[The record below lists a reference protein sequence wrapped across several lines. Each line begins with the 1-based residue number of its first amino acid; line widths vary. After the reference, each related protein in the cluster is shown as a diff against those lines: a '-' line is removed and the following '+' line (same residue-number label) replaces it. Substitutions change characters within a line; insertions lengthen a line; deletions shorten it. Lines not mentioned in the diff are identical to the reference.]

1 MKNFSSIIW
10 GLVFIAIGAALLLD
24 RLGYMQFDLGQ
35 FLHTWWPLIL
45 IIIGLGML
53 FDRPHEGKAK

>member
-10 GLVFIAIGAALLLD
+10 GLVFIALGVVLLLD

-35 FLHTWWPLIL
+35 FLHTWWPLVL

-53 FDRPHEGKAK
+53 FDRPHDRKAK

>member
-10 GLVFIAIGAALLLD
+10 GLVFIALGVVLLLD

-35 FLHTWWPLIL
+35 FLHTWWPLVL

-53 FDRPHEGKAK
+53 FDCPRDKKTK